1 MKKLDKIYSNRLD
14 NLKKIRENLFNLIKN
29 NKEFNLRI
37 LSRELGKN
45 DAYLQQYIKRGSPNF
60 LPEEE
65 RFKLSKML
73 NLNYEDLTPNWILK
87 RNDTDTLNVCVENNA
102 TTSNFLKLPIEF
114 FCDLEISDKN
124 NLKFSKFV
132 FKDNTSNFENFV
144 YTISDF
150 GIKKFQ
156 DNNNY
161 ILNDKKKFFIV
172 NLTLDKRDIFNN
184 VNKLIVKPLEKKYSS
199 FRIDESKL
207 NIYGKILY
215 ISSYVYRN

>member
-1 MKKLDKIYSNRLD
+1 MYFMFDL
-14 NLKKIRENLFNLIKN
+14 LKVF
-29 NKEFNLRI
+29 
-37 LSRELGKN
+37 
-45 DAYLQQYIKRGSPNF
+45 
-60 LPEEE
+60 
-65 RFKLSKML
+65 
-73 NLNYEDLTPNWILK
+73 
-87 RNDTDTLNVCVENNA
+87 VENNA

-114 FCDLEISDKN
+114 FFDIKISDKK

-132 FKDNTSNFENFV
+132 FKDNTSNFENFI

-150 GIKKFQ
+150 GIKRVQ

-161 ILNDKKKFFIV
+161 ILNDKKNFFIV
-172 NLTLDKRDIFNN
+172 NLTLDVKDIQNN

-215 ISSYVYRN
+215 ISNYVYRN